1 MSTFQLTIDLLGC
14 CALTHI
20 IMKVLDLLDRN

>member
-1 MSTFQLTIDLLGC
+1 MSTFQLAVDLLGC

-20 IMKVLDLLDRN
+20 IMKVVDLLDQN